1 MPGQCTCGK
10 RSWEMF
16 ISQNTTSSTYHQ
28 PQYNILNI
36 VCTNPQHSYS
46 VSARLFVSGCQVSV
60 PVKKGVGRPLSARI
74 QLPQFI
80 ISHSTT
86 SSTLFERILDTA
98 TLSPHSCLWV
108 DAKSACLS
116 KKELGDVYPQ
126 KYNFLNLSSA
136 TVQHPQHCRY
146 HKRKVTSKWIL
157 PDLGQMFPCKWLK
170 S

>member
-1 MPGQCTCGK
+1 
-10 RSWEMF
+10 MF

-80 ISHSTT
+80 ISHSTA
-86 SSTLFERILDTA
+86 SSTLQVPQTQSNVKVNTA
-98 TLSPHSCLWV
+98 R
-108 DAKSACLS
+108 
-116 KKELGDVYPQ
+116 LGPNVS
-126 KYNFLNLSSA
+126 L
-136 TVQHPQHCRY
+136 
-146 HKRKVTSKWIL
+146 
-157 PDLGQMFPCKWLK
+157 
-170 S
+170 